1 MSIILGKLTKVED
14 LRTVW
19 KHEALDFT
27 RWLAEPINMALLS
40 EAIGL
45 DIATVQVEDNVG
57 DFNVDIFAIDETS
70 GKKIIIENQLE
81 KTNHDHLGKIIT
93 YASGKDANYIVWIVK
108 KAIVLVHNTYI
119 AGLLNYSSLNGLCYL

>member
-45 DIATVQVEDNVG
+45 DIATVQVEDKANWEQMF
-57 DFNVDIFAIDETS
+57 DWFAITASSFKRAFYD
-70 GKKIIIENQLE
+70 IIQDYE
-81 KTNHDHLGKIIT
+81 KRHE
-93 YASGKDANYIVWIVK
+93 
-108 KAIVLVHNTYI
+108 
-119 AGLLNYSSLNGLCYL
+119 

>member
-1 MSIILGKLTKVED
+1 
-14 LRTVW
+14 
-19 KHEALDFT
+19 
-27 RWLAEPINMALLS
+27 MALLS

-81 KTNHDHLGKIIT
+81 KNK
-93 YASGKDANYIVWIVK
+93 S
-108 KAIVLVHNTYI
+108 
-119 AGLLNYSSLNGLCYL
+119 

>member
-27 RWLAEPINMALLS
+27 RWLAEPNNMALLS

-81 KTNHDHLGKIIT
+81 KNK
-93 YASGKDANYIVWIVK
+93 S
-108 KAIVLVHNTYI
+108 
-119 AGLLNYSSLNGLCYL
+119 

>member
-27 RWLAEPINMALLS
+27 RWLAEPNNMALLS

-81 KTNHDHLGKIIT
+81 KKQIMIIL
-93 YASGKDANYIVWIVK
+93 VK
-108 KAIVLVHNTYI
+108 L
-119 AGLLNYSSLNGLCYL
+119 

>member
-108 KAIVLVHNTYI
+108 
-119 AGLLNYSSLNGLCYL
+119 

>member
-27 RWLAEPINMALLS
+27 RWLAEPNNMALLS

-45 DIATVQVEDNVG
+45 DIATVQVEDNVS
-57 DFNVDIFAIDETS
+57 FILCPKSFFMFINTS
-70 GKKIIIENQLE
+70 
-81 KTNHDHLGKIIT
+81 
-93 YASGKDANYIVWIVK
+93 S
-108 KAIVLVHNTYI
+108 
-119 AGLLNYSSLNGLCYL
+119 

>member
-27 RWLAEPINMALLS
+27 RWLAEPNNMALLS

-57 DFNVDIFAIDETS
+57 AFNVDIFAIDETS

-81 KTNHDHLGKIIT
+81 KNK
-93 YASGKDANYIVWIVK
+93 S
-108 KAIVLVHNTYI
+108 
-119 AGLLNYSSLNGLCYL
+119 